1 MNRIQL
7 ASNENPFGP
16 SPKAVEAMRAALAQC
31 NFYPDN
37 EASELR
43 QKLAERHNLKP
54 EQIVVAA
61 GLTSF
66 LDTIART
73 LLSPGLNAVTSQR
86 SFIVYSLATK
96 AAGGELIEVPP
107 REDGFDL
114 EGIAADINGNTRLVF
129 LANPN
134 NPTGTLVSADEF
146 DRLLDKV
153 PDHVLVILDEAYYD
167 YAQYFTKLRHVEYSR
182 SLDYVREGH
191 KVMVLRTFSKAHGL
205 AGIRVAYGM
214 GPAESIASFTRMCP
228 TYSVS
233 VPAQAA
239 AIAALEDEAHTSR
252 SVEINAEQS
261 EQLATA
267 ITALGHRVVPTWANF
282 LYCELGE
289 DAVAFAKR
297 MREEGVLIRPL
308 GSWGAPTA
316 VRITVGTPE
325 QNVIFLKA
333 FRKVIERT
341 LAQ

>member
-1 MNRIQL
+1 VTCIQL

-37 EASELR
+37 EASKLR
-43 QKLAERHNLKP
+43 LKLAERHNLKP
-54 EQIVVAA
+54 EQIAAAA

-66 LDTIART
+66 LDTIARA
-73 LLSPGLNAVTSQR
+73 LLSAGQNAVTSQR
-86 SFIVYSLATK
+86 SFIVYSIATK
-96 AAGGELIEVPP
+96 AAGGELIEVPT

-114 EGIAADINGNTRLVF
+114 DGIVAAINGHTRLVF

-134 NPTGTLVSADEF
+134 NPTGTLVSADEL
-146 DRLLDKV
+146 DRFLDKV

-167 YAQYFTKLRHVEYSR
+167 YAQYFAQLRHVEYSR
-182 SLDYVREGH
+182 SLEYVREGR

-214 GPAESIASFTRMCP
+214 GQAELMASFARMCP

-239 AIAALEDEAHTSR
+239 ALAAREDEAHTRR

-289 DAVAFAKR
+289 DAVSFAKR